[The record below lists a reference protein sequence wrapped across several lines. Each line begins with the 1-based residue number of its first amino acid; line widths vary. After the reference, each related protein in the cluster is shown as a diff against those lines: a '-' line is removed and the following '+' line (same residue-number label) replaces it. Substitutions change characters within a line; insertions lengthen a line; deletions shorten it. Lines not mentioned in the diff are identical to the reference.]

1 MNIIDEFRR
10 VTEEIYTYKSKLASI
25 IREINKLINSYK
37 PGEIKGIDYSKDKV
51 QSNFMQIDIFDNY
64 AKMQELFK
72 ERDSTE
78 LELKSLYAQRDEL
91 EKCINDLGDIN
102 KKVLMLKIKG
112 YTNWQVANVLHYSP
126 RHIERIVAENKKKIK
141 ESE

>member
-10 VTEEIYTYKSKLASI
+10 VTEEIYTIKSRLTSI
-25 IREINKLINSYK
+25 NRDINKLINAYR
-37 PGEIKGIDYSKDKV
+37 PGGIKGIDYSADKV
-51 QSNFMQIDIFDNY
+51 QSNNMQIDIFSNY
-64 AKMQELFK
+64 ARMQELLRD
-72 ERDSTE
+72 RDSTE

-112 YTNWQVANVLHYSP
+112 YTNWQVADKLHYSV
-126 RHIERIVAENKKKIK
+126 RQIERIVADSRKKII
-141 ESE
+141 